1 MNWLKVDITTIANG
15 GVNQLFNQELEEI
28 MRNIRDI
35 NMEHKPT
42 RRITLQFDFAADED
56 RTNITCKFRP
66 IRKVAPMRAVKS
78 TMVLTEENGQ
88 LQAHTL
94 DIEQP
99 GLFTP
104 NSGPQGLVVVG
115 GIVTGGK

>member
-1 MNWLKVDITTIANG
+1 MNWLKVDIATIANG

-56 RTNITCKFRP
+56 RT
-66 IRKVAPMRAVKS
+66 
-78 TMVLTEENGQ
+78 
-88 LQAHTL
+88 TL
-94 DIEQP
+94 P
-99 GLFTP
+99 AS
-104 NSGPQGLVVVG
+104 SGRFARWRLCVP
-115 GIVTGGK
+115 